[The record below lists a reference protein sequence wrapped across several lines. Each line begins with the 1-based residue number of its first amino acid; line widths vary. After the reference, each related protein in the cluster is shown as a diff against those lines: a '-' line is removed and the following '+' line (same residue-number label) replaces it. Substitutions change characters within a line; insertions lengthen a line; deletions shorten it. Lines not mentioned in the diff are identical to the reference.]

1 MTRNSY
7 LAPFFRNK
15 KGMSGLLIVILFVI
29 IAVSAPYISP
39 FDPNKMVAIPLQSP
53 SSAHWLGTNHLG
65 EDLLSRV
72 IWGTRTSLMVGIITG
87 LLSTAFS
94 MIIGLS
100 AGYFG
105 GIIDD
110 ILTTITN
117 IFLIIPG
124 LPLMIVIAA
133 YLRFKGI
140 TPIIIVIAITGWPSG
155 ARLLRSQMLS
165 LRGREFVTAARI
177 LGEKSMHVIFYEIFP
192 LMLSLV
198 VANFFS
204 ATIYAILGEA
214 ALEFLGL
221 GNVNLITWGT
231 ILYWAQNDQALLTGA
246 WWWILAPGLCISIL
260 GAGFALLNF
269 SMDEIS
275 NPKLRGRG

>member
-1 MTRNSY
+1 MKNSY
-7 LAPFFRNK
+7 IAPFFGNK
-15 KGMSGLLIVILFVI
+15 KGMSGLLIITLFVVV
-29 IAVSAPYISP
+29 AVIAPYISP
-39 FDPNKMVAIPLQSP
+39 FNPNEMVDIPLQAP
-53 SSAHWLGTNHLG
+53 SFAHWLGTNHLG
-65 EDLLSRV
+65 QDLLSRV
-72 IWGTRTSLMVGIITG
+72 IWGTRTSLMVGIVTG
-87 LLSTAFS
+87 LLSTIFS

-105 GIIDD
+105 GVIDE

-117 IFLIIPG
+117 IFLVIPG

-133 YLRFKGI
+133 YLKFRGV

-165 LRGREFVTAARI
+165 LRNREFVTAARI
-177 LGEKSMHVIFYEIFP
+177 LGEKSTHMIFSEIFP

-204 ATIYAILGEA
+204 AAIYAILGEA

-221 GNVNLITWGT
+221 GDVNIVTWGT
-231 ILYWAQNDQALLTGA
+231 ILYWAQNNQALLTGA
-246 WWWILAPGLCISIL
+246 WWWILAPGLCISVL

-275 NPKLRGRG
+275 NPKLRGR